1 MRTFIAI
8 NFNDVVRD
16 RIAAAVESFPVT
28 DPPWRWTRPETW
40 HITLKFLGEITG
52 HDLTAVESCLGEVCA
67 RHSAFG
73 LELGPFGGFP
83 NLGRPRVLFFAA
95 GEGAAPL
102 ERLAADVNRTLEE
115 QAGFP
120 GESRR
125 FHAHVTLARIKSR
138 LPRAVTDKLAGVPPL
153 ENTGQTVGSV
163 DLMSSE
169 LRRSGAVYRRLKG
182 FALPP
187 AS

>member
-8 NFNDVVRD
+8 NFDAAVRD
-16 RIAAAVESFPVT
+16 RIAAAVESFPVS

-40 HITLKFLGEITG
+40 HITLKFLGELSG
-52 HDLTAVESCLGEVCA
+52 HELPAVERGLDEACA
-67 RHSAFG
+67 RHSAFD

-95 GEGAAPL
+95 GEGAAAL
-102 ERLAADVNRTLEE
+102 GRLAADVNRALRE
-115 QAGFP
+115 QAGIP
-120 GESRR
+120 EETRR

-138 LPRAVTDKLAGVPPL
+138 LPRTVTDKLAGVPPL
-153 ENTGQTVGSV
+153 ENAVQKVGSV
-163 DLMSSE
+163 DLMCSE